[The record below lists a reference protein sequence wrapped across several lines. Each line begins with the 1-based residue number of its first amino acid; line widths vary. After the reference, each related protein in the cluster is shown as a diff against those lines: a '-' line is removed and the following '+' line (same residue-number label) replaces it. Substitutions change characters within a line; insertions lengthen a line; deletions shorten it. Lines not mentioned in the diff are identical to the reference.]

1 MAARIK
7 ARHQDDIRAKIQ
19 ADRLLAWLHAGIFG
33 TKFQGKSVT
42 LTGEKVSAAK
52 ALLNKRLPDLTSTE
66 LTGDPK
72 KPLHQRIE
80 QVIVDAPG

>member
-33 TKFQGKSVT
+33 EKFQGKTVE
-42 LTGEKVSAAK
+42 LTGDKVSAAK
-52 ALLNKRLPDLTSTE
+52 ALLNKRLPDLSSTE
-66 LTGDPK
+66 LTGDPN
-72 KPLHQRIE
+72 KPLAARIE
-80 QVIVDAPG
+80 FAIIDAAG